1 MVAELESAPPPRV
14 LRADVELMRV
24 IAIGMVIA
32 IHVAAPTIVS
42 SEAAHQRGLAYWLA
56 LIASETSRAG
66 VPIFFAIIG
75 WALLRRTTPGDLAW
89 LGQRVARLGVPL
101 LVWSALKILSIVVLA
116 NADGTQPW
124 ARGRELE
131 WVGANVS
138 RVLSGPGPGSTLWFV
153 YYAIALTVA
162 IWLVR
167 SAASTKEPA
176 RPAYIAI
183 AAALIAAFGVAA
195 AFRVTL
201 SWETFGWAIGYAAI
215 GYAIIEGPSR
225 PRLGVVAFVAGAA
238 ATVTAIAALGY
249 NTWPLLYVSPTV
261 ILTTLGALWLMN
273 RATLPP
279 RLEPLIVRLG
289 ALTFGVYLAHPLV
302 LVGLR
307 VAARPG
313 GPLGSLPATVVVVLT
328 WLTVVVVSFA
338 IVALWHRS
346 RLLVRI
352 LG

>member
-1 MVAELESAPPPRV
+1 MAGDIEATPPQRV

-24 IAIGMVIA
+24 IAIGMVVA
-32 IHVAAPTIVS
+32 IHVAAPTIIS
-42 SEAAHQRGLAYWLA
+42 AERAHQQGAAYWVA

-66 VPIFFAIIG
+66 VPIFFAIMG

-89 LGQRVARLGVPL
+89 LGQRVARLGIPL
-101 LVWSALKILSIVVLA
+101 VAWSTLKIASVVMLA
-116 NADGTQPW
+116 NADGIQPW
-124 ARGRELE
+124 AHGRELE

-162 IWLVR
+162 IWLIR
-167 SAASTKEPA
+167 SAAFTKEPQ

-183 AAALIAAFGVAA
+183 ALALIAVFGLAA

-201 SWETFGWAIGYAAI
+201 SWQTFGWALGYVAI

-225 PRLGVVAFVAGAA
+225 PRLGVVVFVAGAA

-273 RATLPP
+273 RATLPA

-302 LVGLR
+302 LAGLR
-307 VAARPG
+307 LTARPG
-313 GPLGSLPATVVVVLT
+313 GPLGGLPATVVFVLT
-328 WLTVVVVSFA
+328 WIVVVVVSFA